1 MRTAAY
7 FKLTERSFE
16 ANKLF
21 LSLLL
26 MKDEPHSEKVDMVV
40 VKVVGR
46 FLQLILEMIQENER
60 HSRPVILII

>member
-1 MRTAAY
+1 MRKQFRTTAY
-7 FKLTERSFE
+7 FKLIESSFE

-26 MKDEPHSEKVDMVV
+26 MKDKPHSEKEGMVV

-46 FLQLILEMIQENER
+46 FLQLILEMITKG
-60 HSRPVILII
+60 